1 MMFAFVPSGNID
13 DGGREQQPLHS
24 LLVLSWCVVKN
35 AI

>member
-13 DGGREQQPLHS
+13 DLGREQQRLHS
-24 LLVLSWCVVKN
+24 FLVLSWCVVKN